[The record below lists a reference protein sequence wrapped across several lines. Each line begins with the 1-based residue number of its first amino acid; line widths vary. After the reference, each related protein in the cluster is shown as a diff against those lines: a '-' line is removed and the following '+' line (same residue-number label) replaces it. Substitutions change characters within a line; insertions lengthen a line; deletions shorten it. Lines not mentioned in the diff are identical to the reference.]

1 MLLYQNRI
9 KYAFDL
15 IKIYILKKFSKDVRE
30 NNPLFLKDKGDDFF
44 KNKDYYSAINA
55 YGQAFKRNE

>member
-1 MLLYQNRI
+1 MINLILY
-9 KYAFDL
+9 
-15 IKIYILKKFSKDVRE
+15 KILYFFFKKFSKDDRE

-55 YGQAFKRNE
+55 YG